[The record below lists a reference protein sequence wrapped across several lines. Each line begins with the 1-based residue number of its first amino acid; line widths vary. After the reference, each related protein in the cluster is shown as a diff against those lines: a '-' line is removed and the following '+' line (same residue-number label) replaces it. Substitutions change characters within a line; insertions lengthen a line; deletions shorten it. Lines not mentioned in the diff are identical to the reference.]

1 MTCLCKNVPKDRAI
15 YVLGAKGEVLAV
27 FSKDCTEHGL
37 EVVSEVHY
45 VRQTTQMW
53 FTRAEMVQ
61 KMLFLRKQEGLRLVE
76 VSADQQRGLLEWVVW
91 VPAPR
96 APFADKVAT

>member
-1 MTCLCKNVPKDRAI
+1 MTCICKSVTKDRAI
-15 YVLGAKGEVLAV
+15 YALGAKGEVLAV
-27 FSKDCTEHGL
+27 FSKDCPEHGL

-91 VPAPR
+91 VPTPR
-96 APFADKVAT
+96 AQFADKVAT